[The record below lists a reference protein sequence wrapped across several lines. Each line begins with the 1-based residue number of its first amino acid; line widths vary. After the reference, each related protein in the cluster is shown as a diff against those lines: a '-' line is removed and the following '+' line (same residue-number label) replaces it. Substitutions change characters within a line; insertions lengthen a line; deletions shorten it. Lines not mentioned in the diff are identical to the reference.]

1 MKQKKINVIIL
12 CLLFFSYMQ
21 LAAQVAP
28 SNDSTI
34 IDSVATK
41 IELIADSVTKKNDA
55 KAGLKTEKISNS
67 EVYEPIKGGSKNKLK
82 GTASFYSNK
91 FEGRKTANGEIFS
104 QKKMTCACNVL
115 PLGTWI
121 KVTNTKNNKSVT
133 VKVNDRLHPRM
144 SRIVDL
150 TRAAAVQLN
159 FIDAG
164 LANVTVQVLGK
175 KRK

>member
-1 MKQKKINVIIL
+1 MMKQKKINAIL
-12 CLLFFSYMQ
+12 LCVLFFGFKQ
-21 LAAQVAP
+21 LSAQVVAP
-28 SNDSTI
+28 NDSTLKDSI
-34 IDSVATK
+34 NTKFEIVTDSVVK
-41 IELIADSVTKKNDA
+41 
-55 KAGLKTEKISNS
+55 LKTKEPAIEKANAKD
-67 EVYEPIKGGSKNKLK
+67 VYEPIKANGKTKLK

-91 FEGRKTANGEIFS
+91 FDGRKTANGEIFS

-121 KVTNTKNNKSVT
+121 KVTNTKNNKSVI

-150 TRAAAVQLN
+150 TRAAAMQLG